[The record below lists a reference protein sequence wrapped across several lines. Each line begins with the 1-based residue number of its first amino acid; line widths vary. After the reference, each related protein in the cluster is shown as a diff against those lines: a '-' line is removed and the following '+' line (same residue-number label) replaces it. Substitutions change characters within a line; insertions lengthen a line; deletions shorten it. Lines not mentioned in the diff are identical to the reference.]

1 MSKGNTQTTLNTS
14 AGGKDSSAK
23 RPSQAPLAVHPGLG
37 RSDCPLCHGIG
48 YLREDLP
55 PDDPH
60 FGRVVPCA
68 CLQGRLQTRLSEKL
82 HRLSRLQQLDH
93 LTFESFK
100 PQGRINYGPEQIDSL
115 RHAFNQA
122 KNFADQ
128 REGWLLLQGG
138 YGSGKTHL
146 AAAIANATVG
156 LGIPT
161 LYLTVPDLLDWLRA
175 SYSDELVDFETRF
188 GEIRGVS
195 LLVMDDFG
203 TQSATSWAQEKL
215 FQILNYRYVNRL
227 PTVITTNLV
236 LEEIEG
242 RLRSRLSDPE
252 LVTMVKINAPDFRQP
267 MQESGASGLSSLE
280 HHRRQTFGTF
290 SLREDENLAPDD
302 RRNLQGAF
310 EVAQRFAENPTGWLV
325 LLGTYGCGKTHLA
338 AAIAN
343 FRDSEGFP
351 PLFVVVPDLL
361 DHLRGTFNPASPV
374 RYDQRFEEVRSVG
387 LLVFDDLGTQNMTP
401 WVREKLYQIFNH
413 RYNAELPTVITTS
426 STLEEIDPRIRAR
439 MLDSRLCTVFAI
451 TTPAY
456 LGGSRSGRRGGQKG
470 PSGRKAAGRA
480 R

>member
-1 MSKGNTQTTLNTS
+1 MSKGSSLTTLNTS
-14 AGGKDSSAK
+14 DDGKGRAAG
-23 RPSQAPLAVHPGLG
+23 RPTPPSPIGQAGLG
-37 RSDCPLCHGIG
+37 RPDCPLCHGIG

-55 PDDPH
+55 PDHPR
-60 FGRVVPCA
+60 FGRAVPCT
-68 CLQGRLQTRLSEKL
+68 CLQERLQTRLSERL
-82 HRLSRLQQLDH
+82 HRLSRLQQLGH
-93 LTFESFK
+93 LAFETFN
-100 PQGRINYGPEQIDSL
+100 PRGRLNNGPEQQESL
-115 RHAFNQA
+115 HRAFNQA
-122 KNFADQ
+122 KNFADR

-138 YGSGKTHL
+138 FGCGKTHL
-146 AAAIANATVG
+146 AAAIANATVA

-175 SYSDELVDFETRF
+175 SYDDEQVDFEGRF
-188 GEIRGVS
+188 GEIRDVA

-203 TQSATSWAQEKL
+203 TQSATPWAQEKL
-215 FQILNYRYVNRL
+215 FQILNYRYINRL
-227 PTVITTNLV
+227 PTVVTTNLA

-252 LVTMVKINAPDFRQP
+252 LVTIVRINAPDFRRP
-267 MQESGASGLSSLE
+267 MEESAALGISSLD

-290 SLREDENLAPDD
+290 SIREDENLSADD

-310 EVAQRFAENPTGWLV
+310 EVAQRFAENPVGWLV
-325 LLGTYGCGKTHLA
+325 LLGGYGCGKTHLA

-343 FRDSEGFP
+343 FRNSEGFP

-361 DHLRGTFNPASPV
+361 DHLRGTFSPSSPL
-374 RYDQRFEEVRSVG
+374 RYDQRFEEVRSAR

-426 STLEEIDPRIRAR
+426 STLEEIDPRLRAR

-451 TTPAY
+451 TAPAY
-456 LGGSRSGRRGGQKG
+456 LGGSKTAHRSSPRN
-470 PSGRKAAGRA
+470 PPGRKDSTRTG
-480 R
+480 